1 MNVLTR
7 GMRNA
12 LRSPIRSGAILIMLA
27 ISISL
32 ILAMMVARTSVNNKV
47 AEVKASTATQV
58 TINPAGIS
66 GGMGGGDPLTADQIK
81 TIASTAHV
89 KSVASTLTDQLGTSD
104 TNLTPSLELGS
115 FGKRMMRFE
124 SADGSSGASTNVG
137 GGANDTSR
145 PAPTPRTTVT
155 GTSDPAS
162 IVATDKITSGATIDG
177 SSSDLIALV
186 GTTLAQKNSLSA
198 GSTFTAYGKTITVKG
213 IFTSDN
219 KFENNGIIMPIAT
232 LQTLT
237 NQPGS
242 VTNVTATIDSSDNV
256 ASAVTALK
264 ASLGDKADITSQ
276 QQQAENSL
284 QPLESIASLALVG
297 VIGASVAAAAII
309 LLSMIMIVRE
319 RRREIGV
326 IKAIGGTNAKV
337 IVQFVTEAL
346 TLTIL
351 GGILGLG
358 IGVMTSGPLTQSLVS
373 SSTNSNNPQTVTST
387 GGGARRMSFGGGF
400 GAISSQLG
408 SNVKD
413 VTSTL
418 TPQIL
423 AESVGIIILI
433 AIVGS
438 AVPAWAIARVRPA
451 EVLRTE

>member
-81 TIASTAHV
+81 TITSTAHV

-124 SADGSSGASTNVG
+124 SSDSGNTSFQSSS
-137 GGANDTSR
+137 D
-145 PAPTPRTTVT
+145 APKAAPQPRTTVT
-155 GTSDPAS
+155 GTSDPTS
-162 IVATDKITSGATIDG
+162 IVAADKITSGTSIDG

-186 GTTLAQKNSLSA
+186 GTTLAQKNSLSV

-256 ASAVTALK
+256 ASTVTALK
-264 ASLGDKADITSQ
+264 TSLGDKADITSQ

-297 VIGASVAAAAII
+297 VIGASVAAATII

-337 IVQFVTEAL
+337 IIQFVTEAL

-373 SSTNSNNPQTVTST
+373 SSTNSNNPQSITSA

-423 AESVGIIILI
+423 AESVGIIVLI

>member
-47 AEVKASTATQV
+47 AEVKATTATKL
-58 TINPAGIS
+58 TISPAGVS
-66 GGMGGGDPLTADQIK
+66 GGFGGGNPLTTANVK
-81 TIASTAHV
+81 TITDTAHI
-89 KSVASTLTDQLGTSD
+89 KSVDTTLTDQLGTTD
-104 TNLTPSLELGS
+104 TNLTPSFDLGS
-115 FGKRMMRFE
+115 IGKRIMRFDSS
-124 SADGSSGASTNVG
+124 SAGTDSGAVPS
-137 GGANDTSR
+137 GGAPQFT
-145 PAPTPRTTVT
+145 APKPRTTVT
-155 GTSDPAS
+155 GTNDPSS
-162 IVATDKITSGATIDG
+162 IVASSKITSGTTIDG
-177 SSSDLIALV
+177 TSSDLVALV
-186 GTTLAQKNSLSA
+186 GTTLAQKNSLSV

-213 IFTSDN
+213 IFSSDN
-219 KFENNGIIMPIAT
+219 TFQNNGIIMPIAT
-232 LQTLT
+232 VQTLT
-237 NQPGS
+237 GQPGD
-242 VTNVTATIDSSDNV
+242 VTDITATVDSSDNV
-256 ASAVTALK
+256 SSTVTALK
-264 ASLGDKADITSQ
+264 NSLGSVADITSQ
-276 QQQAENSL
+276 LDQAASSL
-284 QPLESIASLALVG
+284 QPLESIANLALVG
-297 VIGASVAAAAII
+297 VIGASVAGAVII

-358 IGVMTSGPLTQSLVS
+358 IGILTSGPLTQSLVS
-373 SSTNSNNPQTVTST
+373 SSNNSPTTTLAQ
-387 GGGARRMSFGGGF
+387 GGGGRGFGGGF
-400 GAISSQLG
+400 RAISSQLNT
-408 SNVKD
+408 NVKD

-418 TPQIL
+418 TPQIVT
-423 AESVGIIILI
+423 ESIGIILLI

>member
-81 TIASTAHV
+81 TITSTAHV

-124 SADGSSGASTNVG
+124 SSDGSSGAVSQSADQTPR
-137 GGANDTSR
+137 A
-145 PAPTPRTTVT
+145 APQPRTTIT
-155 GTSDPAS
+155 GTNDPTS
-162 IVATDKITSGATIDG
+162 IVPSNKITSGTTIDG
-177 SSSDLIALV
+177 SSSDLVALV
-186 GTTLAQKNSLSA
+186 GTTLAQKNSLSV
-198 GSTFTAYGKTITVKG
+198 GSTFTTYGKTVTVKG
-213 IFTSDN
+213 IFSSDN
-219 KFENNGIIMPIAT
+219 KFENNGIIMPLTT

-237 NQPGS
+237 SQPGS

-256 ASAVTALK
+256 ASTVAALK
-264 ASLGDKADITSQ
+264 SSLGDKADITSQ
-276 QQQAENSL
+276 QEQAENSL
-284 QPLESIASLALVG
+284 QPLESIANLALAG
-297 VIGASVAAAAII
+297 VIGASVAAATII

-358 IGVMTSGPLTQSLVS
+358 IGVLTSGPLTQSLVS
-373 SSTNSNNPQTVTST
+373 NSANSSSPQAITSPGSGT
-387 GGGARRMSFGGGF
+387 KRMSFGGNF
-400 GAISSQLG
+400 SAIGSQLG
-408 SNVKD
+408 ANVKD

-423 AESVGIIILI
+423 AESVGIIVLI
-433 AIVGS
+433 AIIGS

>member
-81 TIASTAHV
+81 TITSTTHV
-89 KSVASTLTDQLGTSD
+89 KSVTSTLTDQLGSSD

-124 SADGSSGASTNVG
+124 SSDGGSTSFQSS
-137 GGANDTSR
+137 D
-145 PAPTPRTTVT
+145 APKAAPQPRTTVT
-155 GTSDPAS
+155 GTSNPAS
-162 IVATDKITSGATIDG
+162 IVPANKITSGTTIDG
-177 SSSDLIALV
+177 SSSDLVALV
-186 GTTLAQKNSLSA
+186 GTTLAQKNNLSV

-219 KFENNGIIMPIAT
+219 KFENNGIIMPLAT
-232 LQTLT
+232 VQTLT

-242 VTNVTATIDSSDNV
+242 VTNVTATVDSSDNV
-256 ASAVTALK
+256 ASTVAALK
-264 ASLGDKADITSQ
+264 SSLGDKADITSQ
-276 QQQAENSL
+276 QEQAESSL
-284 QPLESIASLALVG
+284 QPLESIANLALVG
-297 VIGASVAAAAII
+297 VIGASVAAAVII

-373 SSTNSNNPQTVTST
+373 NSTNSNNSQTITSPG
-387 GGGARRMSFGGGF
+387 GGGARRFAGGF

-418 TPQIL
+418 TPQTL